1 MRCNIRSLL
10 PRITLCSTLLC
21 VLPVHAHDSAA
32 ACAGV
37 TGAAT
42 GPVCNE
48 VRASSGQNVRQR
60 YPLAGLLDQ
69 SSESGLGLAFAAVMI
84 GALALRVGLR

>member
-10 PRITLCSTLLC
+10 PRIALCSTLL
-21 VLPVHAHDSAA
+21 VALPVLAHDAPG
-32 ACAGV
+32 ACDGA

-48 VRASSGQNVRQR
+48 VRASSVQNVRQS